1 MGYEIKLIIGKA
13 GMEGPEFERD
23 KSKPFKDGSGFD
35 YKTDGRGQPVKTGR
49 TGVFF
54 SEYAR
59 LDLCK
64 LGYQEDALNKL
75 IYKTHTTGGKSKS
88 LRYYYFYQGDTQV
101 SKDCYGD
108 ALWPVPIREVL
119 DALLASHP
127 KGKDSYRR
135 TDWAID
141 LLSSMVDDSEGLEV
155 IFFGH

>member
-1 MGYEIKLIIGKA
+1 MGYEIKLIIGKS

-23 KSKPFKDGSGFD
+23 KSKPFKDGSGFE
-35 YKTDGRGQPVKTGR
+35 YKTDKRGQPVKTGR
-49 TGVFF
+49 TGVYF

-75 IYKTHTTGGKSKS
+75 ISKTHETGRKSKS
-88 LRYYYFYQGDTQV
+88 LRFYYVYKGDIQE
-101 SKDCYGD
+101 SDDCYGD
-108 ALWPVPIREVL
+108 SLWPVPIREVL
-119 DALLASHP
+119 DALKKSHP

-155 IFFGH
+155 IFYGH